1 MSKDSQ
7 INKPEDI
14 TDVSMESAGPM
25 PIDPPVAAPEAID
38 PSKPTL
44 LQAVY
49 IKHGDP
55 VPAQKWYQKLWS
67 KRPFRDSVHR
77 ATNTFAQT
85 VLASSAVSGVVNGG
99 VEDVAWSRVIS
110 IAGLATIMS
119 LLQSVRRYTKT
130 DDE

>member
-7 INKPEDI
+7 IN
-14 TDVSMESAGPM
+14 DVTIEPAGPM

-38 PSKPTL
+38 PSEPTL
-44 LQAVY
+44 EQAAY

-55 VPAQKWYQKLWS
+55 APELLWYEKLWS

-85 VLASSAVSGVVNGG
+85 VIASSAVSGVVNAGL
-99 VEDVAWSRVIS
+99 EDIAWSRVIS
-110 IAGLATIMS
+110 IAGLATILS
-119 LLQSVRRYTKT
+119 IFQSIARYTKT
-130 DDE
+130 EDDE